1 MSSRAS
7 AGKLARLIPGIF
19 YEGSKMAWQPTGR
32 PRAVCDI
39 ECFHDYFLVMFSRIA
54 EDGTKTP
61 FKGFEQYKGQP
72 LDRRGIVA
80 VLQRHTIVTFNGNNY
95 DMCMLMYALKSVSNK
110 DLKRAS
116 DHIIQGNLRNWQFYQ
131 EYGVEVHDS
140 VDHIDLIEVAKGQ
153 ASLKIY
159 GGRLHSETMQDLP
172 YHFDDHIFIDV
183 SEEED
188 LSSSVRRKTTFNYCG
203 NDLATTKDLWKA
215 LHKVIKIREMMSEQ
229 YGIDLRSK
237 SDAQI
242 AEAVIKARI
251 EELTGRRVYKPN
263 ESTHNTSFRYKTPDF
278 ISFQTPDMQRV
289 LHTVKNTLFHVRNG
303 KVEMP
308 ESLSKMLI
316 GLGDSRYKLGIGGLH
331 STESSISHHADED
344 HDLSEDDAKSYY
356 PSIIIRC
363 RLYPKHLGEV
373 FLDVYEPIY
382 DERQVAIGEKKET
395 FKIILN
401 GSFGKFGSCYSILF
415 APDLLIQTTIT
426 GQLCL
431 LMLIEAFE
439 EEGIPVVS
447 ANTDGVVTRC
457 PKYLAATKARIIK
470 EWEDKTGLVMESTQ
484 YKSIYSRDVNNYIAI
499 KFDGSA
505 KRKGAY
511 AKPAIDKNPTASI
524 AVEAVVEYLTKG
536 TPVEDTIEWCQDMRQ
551 FVSIKRVNGGGV
563 QGGETTVDDW
573 VRWGDRHWVRQAWI
587 DEGQSRVWLGN
598 KAVKLVTK
606 RPPPVAIQQ
615 DGVQLGKAVRFYYS
629 TKSPGPIRYATN
641 GNKVGETDGC
651 MALMTLP
658 KELPTDIDYDWY
670 INRANRILREIA
682 A

>member
-1 MSSRAS
+1 MSSF
-7 AGKLARLIPGIF
+7 K
-19 YEGSKMAWQPTGR
+19 WQPTGR
-32 PRAVCDI
+32 KRAVCDI
-39 ECFHDYFLVMFSRIA
+39 ECFHDYFLVMFSLLA

-61 FKGFEQYKGQP
+61 FKGFETYSGKP

-80 VLQRHTIVTFNGNNY
+80 VLQKHTVVTFNGNNY
-95 DMCMLMYALKSVSNK
+95 DMCMLMYALTGVRNK

-131 EYGVEVHDS
+131 EYGVEVHPS
-140 VDHIDLIEVAKGQ
+140 VDHIDLIEVAPGQ

-159 GGRLHSETMQDLP
+159 GGRLHSKLMQDLP
-172 YHFDDHIFIDV
+172 YHFDDHIFTDV
-183 SEEED
+183 PDGGD
-188 LSSSVRRKTTFNYCG
+188 LASSQRRLTTYKYCG
-203 NDLATTKDLWKA
+203 NDLDTTKDLYTA
-215 LHKVIKIREMMSEQ
+215 LYKVIRIREMMSEQ
-229 YGIDLRSK
+229 YGLDLRSK

-263 ESTHNTSFRYKTPDF
+263 ESTHNATFRYKTPDF
-278 ISFQTPDMQRV
+278 VSFQTPDMQKV
-289 LHTVKNTLFHVRNG
+289 LHTVQNTLFHVRGG
-303 KVEMP
+303 KLEMP
-308 ESLSKMLI
+308 ESLAKMLI
-316 GLGDSRYKLGIGGLH
+316 GIGDSRYKLGIGGLH
-331 STESSISHHADED
+331 STESSISHHADAD
-344 HDLSEDDAKSYY
+344 HELSEDDAKSYY

-363 RLYPKHLGEV
+363 KLYPKHLGEV

-457 PKYLAATKARIIK
+457 PKYLTAKKAQIIK
-470 EWEDKTGLVMESTQ
+470 EWETKTGLVMESTQ

-499 KFDGSA
+499 KHDGSA

-511 AKPAIDKNPTASI
+511 AKAALAKNPTAQI
-524 AVEAVVEYLTKG
+524 TVEAVVEYLTKG
-536 TPVEDTIEWCQDMRQ
+536 IPIEETIEWSDDIRQ
-551 FVSIKRVNGGGV
+551 FVSIKKVNGGAV
-563 QGGETTVDDW
+563 QGGEVELDDW
-573 VRWGDRHWVRQAWI
+573 VRWGERHWVRQAWI
-587 DEGQSRVWLGN
+587 DEGMSRVWLGN

-606 RPPPVAIQQ
+606 RPPPVKVLV
-615 DGVQLGKAVRFYYS
+615 DPTPLGKAVRFYYS
-629 TKSPGPIRYATN
+629 TNSPGPIRNAVN
-641 GNKVGETDGC
+641 GNKVGDTDGSR
-651 MALMTLP
+651 ALMTLP
-658 KELPTDIDYDWY
+658 AEMPTDIDYDWY
-670 INRANRILREIA
+670 INKSKRILREIA